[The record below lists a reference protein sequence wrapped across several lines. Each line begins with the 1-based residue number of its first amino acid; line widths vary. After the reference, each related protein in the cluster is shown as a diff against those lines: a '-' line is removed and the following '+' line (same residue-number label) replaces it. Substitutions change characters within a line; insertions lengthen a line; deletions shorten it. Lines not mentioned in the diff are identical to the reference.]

1 PGKLSISSPLLPT
14 VNGALPF
21 TTASIVDFAN
31 TGTSSV
37 THDQSL
43 IGDGSSATPLGI
55 APGGVTGAD
64 LATGAVT
71 APKIAASQV
80 VKSLNGAKDDLSIV
94 SGENIQIVPVI
105 TVVGASPLTT
115 GFLISAP
122 NVITSVT
129 HDATLAGT
137 GAGGSPLGI
146 QVPLNLAGS

>member
-1 PGKLSISSPLLPT
+1 FSVKVNLIARSQPGPGKLSISSPLLPT

-21 TTASIVDFAN
+21 TTAAIVDFAN
-31 TGTSSV
+31 SGTSSV

-43 IGDGSSATPLGI
+43 IGDGSSATPLVR

-71 APKIAASQV
+71 APKIPAGQV

-94 SGENIQIVPVI
+94 GGENIQIVPLV

-122 NVITSVT
+122 NLITSVT

-137 GAGGSPLGI
+137 GA
-146 QVPLNLAGS
+146 